1 MKYLLFAILLI
12 TGITSAQSDKK
23 SEEILEKMSS
33 EIKQMESFY
42 MEFTMQIKNDATGEN
57 SKQKGFGYVKGEK
70 YYASL
75 GKNVLISN
83 NVKNWTVVKEEKV
96 TYQSAV
102 NYDDDESMN
111 PKKLMTIWEEGFK
124 SKYVQ
129 STTYKGA
136 PVHEIKLFP
145 VNPSEVN
152 YHTIQLYIGK
162 NNNDLKG
169 VIAKTKDGTKQTYI
183 IESFEEN
190 KSVSDAKF
198 VYNPQKFPGY
208 QLIRD

>member
-145 VNPSEVN
+145 VNPGEVN

>member
-1 MKYLLFAILLI
+1 
-12 TGITSAQSDKK
+12 
-23 SEEILEKMSS
+23 
-33 EIKQMESFY
+33 
-42 MEFTMQIKNDATGEN
+42 MQIKNDATGEN